1 MIVRALGVSLVLAV
15 SQAAQPPLD
24 PCAENSQSGR
34 ERHCEMREESPHG
47 TNGARR
53 RSRAKRRRARP
64 RMERTGRAAANASR
78 GLRRRHVARAR
89 ARGCGPSD
97 DAGGTASDGRPDGA
111 RQRALGDVLLS
122 RCAGEHAACDQ
133 HEQRRHFSRRV
144 QRAPRFFA
152 RPTAASGVRAAAG
165 DIRGRTQNG
174 GLHVELA
181 GPRWE
186 GEGLDVETRN
196 GSVRLTLPANYS
208 AEFETGT
215 VHGRV
220 QIDFPATIHSGRE
233 RRFTATLG
241 SGGPKVRAVT
251 TNGSVVVRRQ

>member
-1 MIVRALGVSLVLAV
+1 MIVRALGVSLLLAV
-15 SQAAQPPLD
+15 SQAAQPPIDL
-24 PCAENSQSGR
+24 CAENSQSGR
-34 ERHCEMREESPHG
+34 ERHCEVREEILTGQKALDVDPG
-47 TNGARR
+47 RNGGVHIRGWSGPDVRLQTRVEGYA
-53 RSRAKRRRARP
+53 
-64 RMERTGRAAANASR
+64 GAAS
-78 GLRRRHVARAR
+78 RAR
-89 ARGCGPSD
+89 ALVSAVRVTSLAGRLRTDGPMALD
-97 DAGGTASDGRPDGA
+97 NEHWATYFYLDVPANTQLAINTNNGGISLEEFSGA
-111 RQRALGDVLLS
+111 AVLRATNGS
-122 RCAGEHAACDQ
+122 IR
-133 HEQRRHFSRRV
+133 
-144 QRAPRFFA
+144 
-152 RPTAASGVRAAAG
+152 VRAAAG
-165 DIRGRTQNG
+165 DIRGRTENG
-174 GLHVELA
+174 GLHIELA

-196 GSVRLTLPANYS
+196 GSVRLTVPANYS